1 MSDVTSEKIT
11 ALQNIILEHANAQ
24 RTAIVADA
32 RREAEAWLRKE
43 MTKLDRETSAVLAD
57 AKQRAEEIY
66 RRQLLSAEREKSTEA
81 LRQQNRFLN
90 EALKKFQDG
99 LVHLR
104 ERKDYADILTALA
117 LEAAR
122 NMRDNAPVKLRLAS
136 ADSNLGGKVADAVNS
151 RFPEAKMAFDP
162 EPAMILGGCVV
173 ESADGKRQINSDW
186 QSRTQE
192 ISDTLADR
200 LLASL

>member
-1 MSDVTSEKIT
+1 M
-11 ALQNIILEHANAQ
+11 
-24 RTAIVADA
+24 
-32 RREAEAWLRKE
+32 
-43 MTKLDRETSAVLAD
+43 AD
-57 AKQRAEEIY
+57 AKQRSEEIY
-66 RRQLLSAEREKSTEA
+66 RRQLLSAEREKATEA

-90 EALKKFQDG
+90 EALKKYQDG

-117 LEAAR
+117 VDAAR
-122 NMRDNAPVKLRLAS
+122 SMHGSSPVRLRLA
-136 ADSNLGGKVADAVNS
+136 AVDSSLGSKVAAAVNAKL
-151 RFPEAKMAFDP
+151 PEVKMIFDT

-173 ESADGKRQINSDW
+173 ESADGRRQVNSDW

-200 LLASL
+200 LLALL